1 MKLRVSRQMHD
12 DLKFVAKANGM
23 QCAEIVRRS
32 LRAHWKSRVVVPS
45 FWEPATR
52 DNSTVLTLGIPSL
65 LLAGLEHADV
75 VAILGTSLAGARE
88 TIESRPLHPSRFETA

>member
-32 LRAHWKSRVVVPS
+32 LRAHWKSRVVVPF

-52 DNSTVLTLGIPSL
+52 DNSTVLTLGIPEHL
-65 LLAGLEHADV
+65 LTGLEHADV
-75 VAILGTSLAGARE
+75 VAVLGTSLE
-88 TIESRPLHPSRFETA
+88 TAKTAIASRPLHPSRFQTA